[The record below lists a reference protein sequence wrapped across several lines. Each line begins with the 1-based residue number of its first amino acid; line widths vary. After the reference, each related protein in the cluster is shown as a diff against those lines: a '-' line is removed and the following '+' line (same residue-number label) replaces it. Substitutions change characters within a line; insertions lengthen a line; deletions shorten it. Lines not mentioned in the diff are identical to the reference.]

1 MVHCAAIDCTNGSSK
16 KNDESIN
23 FFKLLKDPE
32 RKKLWISKLKREKLP
47 EEENIYVCHF
57 HFDSSCFKR
66 NFRVYSI
73 FQILYFIHLCVGIE
87 YRFCDINFFSSLQN
101 ELLGISAKKLLTE
114 NPVPTNFSYT
124 KSTQKRKTTEI
135 RQSCSTKRQL
145 IDNAIQTNVEMELTD
160 KGNLL
165 IENSKSC
172 QTKIAIPSLQSIST
186 QTNASDIAMI
196 EEKTTTL

>member
-1 MVHCAAIDCTNGSSK
+1 MRKDILKSETMVHCAAIDCTNGSSK

-73 FQILYFIHLCVGIE
+73 FEILYFIHLCVGIE
-87 YRFCDINFFSSLQN
+87 CRFCDIHFFFFSLEWITWYIYEKTFNWKSRTN
-101 ELLGISAKKLLTE
+101 KLFVHE
-114 NPVPTNFSYT
+114 V
-124 KSTQKRKTTEI
+124 
-135 RQSCSTKRQL
+135 
-145 IDNAIQTNVEMELTD
+145 
-160 KGNLL
+160 
-165 IENSKSC
+165 NSKEKNNRNK
-172 QTKIAIPSLQSIST
+172 TKLF
-186 QTNASDIAMI
+186 D
-196 EEKTTTL
+196 